1 MNNKLQR
8 QIERRRLILS
18 GDLWK
23 TIIIICFPIALY
35 QFINS
40 LSTIVDQMIT
50 AGISAEA
57 SNAVGST
64 AQIKNMFSAFGGGL
78 ASGGGVLVAR
88 YYGAG
93 YVKDARHA
101 SGNLLALALILSI
114 VIILIFLP
122 LAKPIMMIC
131 QLSDSAINLGLHYF
145 QLQLFELAF
154 VTINSVFIGLEKAK
168 GNSKLILYLNLMILS
183 IKIGLTALFV
193 YAFKIE
199 DITWIE
205 VATIISQCILS
216 IIGLILMFR
225 KNNILRIKFS
235 DLRPRKIF
243 VVDTFKLAIPMFF
256 GKFVMNLGKVSVNGL
271 AGGFYNST
279 TDGLIVGALGISN
292 NISGLVT
299 GMTSTFEESESSIV
313 SQNLGN
319 HNLKRPI
326 KVFVRL
332 LIVAI
337 IISAVGYILTR
348 YVLIDSL
355 VNLFNTDKDKG
366 VYYSNMIKEIYVF
379 DSLSIP
385 ALGICSA
392 VLGLL
397 YGFGKTFLATILNF
411 SRIGVRILSIIIM
424 HYAFP
429 QISGPTVAGIAMGI
443 SNITILILSII
454 FFVIFFIGLRNHGF
468 RDMHLSDPEPEVS
481 ELDIK

>member
-1 MNNKLQR
+1 MGNKLEK

-18 GDLWK
+18 GNLWK

-40 LSTIVDQMIT
+40 LSTIIDQMIT

-216 IIGLILMFR
+216 IIGLSPRI
-225 KNNILRIKFS
+225 NNK
-235 DLRPRKIF
+235 
-243 VVDTFKLAIPMFF
+243 A
-256 GKFVMNLGKVSVNGL
+256 
-271 AGGFYNST
+271 Y
-279 TDGLIVGALGISN
+279 
-292 NISGLVT
+292 
-299 GMTSTFEESESSIV
+299 
-313 SQNLGN
+313 
-319 HNLKRPI
+319 
-326 KVFVRL
+326 
-332 LIVAI
+332 
-337 IISAVGYILTR
+337 
-348 YVLIDSL
+348 
-355 VNLFNTDKDKG
+355 
-366 VYYSNMIKEIYVF
+366 
-379 DSLSIP
+379 
-385 ALGICSA
+385 
-392 VLGLL
+392 
-397 YGFGKTFLATILNF
+397 
-411 SRIGVRILSIIIM
+411 
-424 HYAFP
+424 
-429 QISGPTVAGIAMGI
+429 
-443 SNITILILSII
+443 
-454 FFVIFFIGLRNHGF
+454 
-468 RDMHLSDPEPEVS
+468 
-481 ELDIK
+481 